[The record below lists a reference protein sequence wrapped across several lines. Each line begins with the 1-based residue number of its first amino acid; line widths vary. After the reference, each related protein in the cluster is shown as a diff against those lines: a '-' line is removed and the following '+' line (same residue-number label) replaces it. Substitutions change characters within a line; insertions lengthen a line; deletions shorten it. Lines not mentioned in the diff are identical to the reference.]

1 MLTRLFSGMAAACA
15 ISLGASA
22 LLAQSQ
28 LPRTADGHPD
38 LQGFWQVQGNPD
50 RRLEAGFVAG
60 GAIPYLPDAAAQRAK
75 LAATRATADPLE
87 HCYIPGVPRVMAVER
102 PFQILQTK
110 GHVAMLFAWTLN
122 YRLIFTDGGD
132 HPTPFTPFMGYATG
146 KWEGDTFVAEVTNLN
161 DRTWL
166 DQTGTHHS
174 DGLRVVERYTLTGRD
189 TIRYEA
195 TLEDPKVFARPWTL
209 RLTFGRKKGLE
220 RIPEFHCQ
228 AEKEEKNGDF
238 ERDERTW
245 YPGAKAAPKSFAF
258 TPPAEVHRPST
269 APASVRRTADGK
281 PDLNGAWES
290 DHGGANF
297 GIQAHPREGLM
308 PPGRGIVID
317 PPDKKLPI
325 QPWARAEQQARNS
338 SLRGYDDPTA
348 HCFPAGTPRAMW
360 VPVPF
365 FIVQTPD
372 TIATLHER
380 MAWRAFSLRRTRHSP
395 DSVRYW
401 QGDSIGHWDGDTLVV
416 ETTNLNGK
424 MWGSEAGDVFTWAA
438 HVVER
443 FTPVDANTLQYEATV
458 SDPLAYTAPF
468 TVGFQI
474 KRLKGEFLEQAC
486 REEDRDLPIL
496 KRIRDQER
504 EKLGIK
510 PKAH

>member
-1 MLTRLFSGMAAACA
+1 M
-15 ISLGASA
+15 
-22 LLAQSQ
+22 
-28 LPRTADGHPD
+28 
-38 LQGFWQVQGNPD
+38 
-50 RRLEAGFVAG
+50 
-60 GAIPYLPDAAAQRAK
+60 
-75 LAATRATADPLE
+75 
-87 HCYIPGVPRVMAVER
+87 
-102 PFQILQTK
+102 
-110 GHVAMLFAWTLN
+110 
-122 YRLIFTDGGD
+122 
-132 HPTPFTPFMGYATG
+132 
-146 KWEGDTFVAEVTNLN
+146 
-161 DRTWL
+161 
-166 DQTGTHHS
+166 
-174 DGLRVVERYTLTGRD
+174 
-189 TIRYEA
+189 
-195 TLEDPKVFARPWTL
+195 
-209 RLTFGRKKGLE
+209 
-220 RIPEFHCQ
+220 
-228 AEKEEKNGDF
+228 
-238 ERDERTW
+238 
-245 YPGAKAAPKSFAF
+245 
-258 TPPAEVHRPST
+258 

-317 PPDKKLPI
+317 PPDRKLPF

-348 HCFPAGTPRAMW
+348 HCFPAGVPRAMW

-365 FIVQTPD
+365 FIVQTAD
-372 TIATLHER
+372 TVATLHER
-380 MAWRAFSLRRTRHSP
+380 MAWRSIGLKRTRRLP
-395 DSVRYW
+395 AATRYW

-424 MWGSEAGDVFTWAA
+424 AWGSEAGDVFTWAA

-468 TVGFQI
+468 TVGFPI

-510 PKAH
+510 PRPR